1 MIPHS
6 KAAQSYY
13 KDLPDGRHRTGDI
26 WTGFP
31 SFDLFPNHAK
41 GVPAIVIT
49 PACDLSNSKTHTITY
64 LPILTVRELLA
75 TDVGYGLVRPSI
87 QGILKDNQ
95 QTDLAEL
102 LDRGGIPD
110 ATTVELLEEL
120 SASTSGWRVDA
131 RDRYLAGVR
140 ALRCLET
147 SHLDTGGFV
156 RSALPKKDWQR
167 FRDGLVK
174 NSFADDLHF
183 LPPEQPV
190 YEFSAI
196 NEPSVVLFRYPMTI
210 HRRELDRAADPG
222 GAAEGTALFSAKP
235 LKVIRLERE
244 FLSDLLT
251 RFARL
256 YVRLGSTDFTNDAI
270 AAFAARI
277 DEVC

>member
-1 MIPHS
+1 MIPHR

-13 KDLPDGRHRTGDI
+13 RDLPDSRHRTGDI

-31 SFDLFPNHAK
+31 GFDLFPSHAG

-75 TDVGYGLVRPSI
+75 TDVGYSLVRPAI
-87 QGILKDNQ
+87 HGMLKANQ
-95 QTDLAEL
+95 QSDLAEL

-110 ATTVELLEEL
+110 DTTLDMLDEV
-120 SASTSGWRVDA
+120 ASSNASWPANA
-131 RDRYLAGVR
+131 RDRYSAGVR
-140 ALRCLET
+140 ALRSLRAGQ
-147 SHLDTGGFV
+147 LDAAKHARG
-156 RSALPKKDWQR
+156 ALPSKEWER

-183 LPPEQPV
+183 LPPEQPL

-196 NEPSVVLFRYPMTI
+196 REPSVVLFRYPMTI
-210 HRRELDRAADPG
+210 HRRELDRAADAGAAPG
-222 GAAEGTALFSAKP
+222 GSTLFPAKP
-235 LKVIRLERE
+235 LKVTRLERE

-256 YVRLGSTDFTNDAI
+256 YVRLGSTDFTNDAV
-270 AAFAARI
+270 AAFAASI
-277 DEVC
+277 DEAC